1 MNGKTLK
8 FDNVEINKT
17 EFHVSKQPFALNF
30 VNVNQ
35 ILISGKFKQSD
46 MGFKYFIGY
55 KDDNT
60 IRPLCIILPQISG
73 YVKYFDISGKN
84 MSFMI
89 KDDSVMV
96 KHNEIW
102 NKI

>member
-8 FDNVEINKT
+8 FDNVEINKK

-60 IRPLCIILPQISG
+60 IRPLCIN
-73 YVKYFDISGKN
+73 GKN

>member
-8 FDNVEINKT
+8 FDNVEINKK
-17 EFHVSKQPFALNF
+17 EFHVSKQPFPLNF

-35 ILISGKFKQSD
+35 ILIAGKFKQSD

-60 IRPLCIILPQISG
+60 IRPLCIVLPQISG

-89 KDDSVMV
+89 KDDSIMV